1 MEGQNIIII
10 KKVKKIAHSAPHGG
24 SWKVAYA
31 DFVTA
36 MMAFFLLL
44 WLITMVA
51 PEKRARVANYFK
63 HFSMFDKSG
72 DTFLDLE
79 KTTVAGVMFG
89 DDKLGSSPEPDRQ
102 GDRDNGNEVMTP
114 EKQFQ
119 QELEKKIEQELGDT
133 KDQVMVQAFEG
144 GVRIE
149 LIDAAGSPMFTKG
162 RSEITPEGKKVL
174 KVIGENLITSG
185 SKVALEG
192 HTDAFTFPSKQ
203 QSNWE
208 LSTERAS
215 AARKELEHDG
225 LPPERLLRVAGFADT
240 EPLIKDDAFDPRN
253 RRISIV
259 VYGPRPSLVGVPKDS
274 EVQVASAS
282 ADQTTAAAPQ
292 SVQEDPI
299 DPVHQYLF
307 NRENPAKRKQNPV
320 EVDPG
325 QALLSAPED
334 PKVQVSAN
342 STAQPTAEVPQSVQ
356 EDPIDPVHQ
365 YLFDYNDPTNTTNNT
380 VLIGP
385 RPALVSVPKG
395 SEVQVSSNVTV
406 QPTAAAPQNAQPTTA
421 APQSAQEDPIDPL
434 HQFLLDH

>member
-1 MEGQNIIII
+1 MEGQNVIII
-10 KKVKKIAHSAPHGG
+10 KKVKKSAHSAPHGG

-89 DDKLGSSPEPDRQ
+89 EDKLGSPDEPGRESDR
-102 GDRDNGNEVMTP
+102 GNGNEGMTP

-133 KDQVMVQAFEG
+133 KDQVMVRAFEG

-162 RSEITPEGKKVL
+162 RPELTPEGKKVL

-192 HTDAFTFPSKQ
+192 HTDAFTFPSKE

-240 EPLIKDDAFDPRN
+240 EPLIKDDAYDARN

-274 EVQVASAS
+274 EVQIASVS
-282 ADQTTAAAPQ
+282 DDQPTAAEPE
-292 SVQEDPI
+292 SVEEDSI

-307 NRENPAKRKQNPV
+307 NRENPKKIKQHPVAVLPGPALVSVPEDTKV
-320 EVDPG
+320 EVATG
-325 QALLSAPED
+325 SI
-334 PKVQVSAN
+334 
-342 STAQPTAEVPQSVQ
+342 TQPTAAVPQNVQ

-365 YLFDYNDPTNTTNNT
+365 YLFDSSDPANMTNNT

-385 RPALVSVPKG
+385 RPALVSIPKG
-395 SEVQVSSNVTV
+395 SEVQISSNVTV

-421 APQSAQEDPIDPL
+421 ASQSAQEDPMDPL
-434 HQFLLDH
+434 HQFVLDH